1 MNNPPR
7 ETDEAQGAQV
17 YTDTSVSNDSP
28 AGTPGTPGVR
38 VYDRPE
44 TQQGPGMLGI
54 ILLIVGLIAVGLLVW
69 NFMM

>member
-1 MNNPPR
+1 
-7 ETDEAQGAQV
+7 
-17 YTDTSVSNDSP
+17 VSNDSP